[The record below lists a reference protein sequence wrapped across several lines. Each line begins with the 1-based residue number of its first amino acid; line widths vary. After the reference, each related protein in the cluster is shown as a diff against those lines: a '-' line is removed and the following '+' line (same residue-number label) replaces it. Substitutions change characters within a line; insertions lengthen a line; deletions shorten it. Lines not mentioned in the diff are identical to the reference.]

1 MKKDNESETL
11 QQEDDNS
18 QIKSLKVLIVDDV
31 VLDSIYLA
39 KRVLPK
45 MEGISVNKFYLL
57 KMELKLLKLTNKTL
71 T

>member
-1 MKKDNESETL
+1 VV
-11 QQEDDNS
+11 
-18 QIKSLKVLIVDDV
+18 SLLRPGGGLFAPVSGGHFDRFFQ
-31 VLDSIYLA
+31 LDSIYLA

>member
-31 VLDSIYLA
+31 VLDSMYLA
-39 KRVLPK
+39 K
-45 MEGISVNKFYLL
+45 
-57 KMELKLLKLTNKTL
+57 
-71 T
+71 